1 MKSMN
6 GSRRNLKLFLLFNQ
20 LSTRTLMCNSSKNWA
35 LQVSTGTEGKL
46 KVWESFGTQCSLFL
60 RLDYYVFDGMKP
72 ATFIFR
78 AEPMTYK
85 RYRSSSY
92 IGTFISLLHIAFSNK
107 LQVKRQ
113 S

>member
-46 KVWESFGTQCSLFL
+46 TWFGNPL
-60 RLDYYVFDGMKP
+60 
-72 ATFIFR
+72 A
-78 AEPMTYK
+78 
-85 RYRSSSY
+85 RSVAY
-92 IGTFISLLHIAFSNK
+92 FCA
-107 LQVKRQ
+107 
-113 S
+113 